1 MYLFTNVVVYLIIS
15 LVLALIGIP
24 VLHVLTKLKIGK
36 WRIREGIAAVIT
48 LLLFLS
54 ILYSISVIFL
64 PPLLVQINFLSH
76 ANLEDV
82 LHNVLAYNPT
92 IKQVFNKFGTEHQI
106 AVAISEQTTNF
117 VNFKNVTFL
126 FNNTIAYAST
136 IFGGLFSVLFITFF
150 FLKDEKMVVK
160 SLLLITPSALDSEM
174 KDILR
179 TSKKMLS
186 HYFIGLFIDMVLIC
200 TIVTTLMWIFGIRN
214 APVIGCLAGIMIVIP
229 YIGPVIT
236 LFFAVFLGVSG
247 CIEFNEY
254 DAIASTITKIII
266 ILIGTNLVDAMLIQ
280 PTIFSNTVKA
290 HPLEIFLVILMA
302 GSIGGIL
309 GMVVAIPTYTLL
321 RIIAKEFLI
330 HLKFFKKL
338 TENIPE

>member
-54 ILYSISVIFL
+54 ILYSISIIFL

-117 VNFKNVTFL
+117 INFKNVTFL

>member
-1 MYLFTNVVVYLIIS
+1 
-15 LVLALIGIP
+15 
-24 VLHVLTKLKIGK
+24 
-36 WRIREGIAAVIT
+36 
-48 LLLFLS
+48 
-54 ILYSISVIFL
+54 
-64 PPLLVQINFLSH
+64 
-76 ANLEDV
+76 
-82 LHNVLAYNPT
+82 
-92 IKQVFNKFGTEHQI
+92 
-106 AVAISEQTTNF
+106 
-117 VNFKNVTFL
+117 
-126 FNNTIAYAST
+126 
-136 IFGGLFSVLFITFF
+136 
-150 FLKDEKMVVK
+150 
-160 SLLLITPSALDSEM
+160 
-174 KDILR
+174 
-179 TSKKMLS
+179 MLS